1 MTAARLGAL
10 VGLEKEE
17 RFNLISRAQLAC
29 STAICL
35 AAAACVPAQTTS
47 SVQKS
52 ADIVAQMA
60 HAQAESRQRDGPYIV
75 TRDYRLFG
83 HGSAV
88 VPTSDVLVEITVVPP
103 DSKKYIVENASG
115 SGLGERVVRKML
127 DGEMAFAKDSDSTDI
142 TPENYDF
149 LLIREDQL
157 DGQHCY
163 VLELLPKRKSKD
175 LLRGTL
181 WVDAKTYLPRRI
193 EGEPAKSPSWW
204 VRDVRIALTYGSV
217 GPMWMQTSS
226 VASADVRIL
235 GRSTLVWRDQKYQ
248 IDELRA
254 GTPAPP
260 ATVLVDETTTQAQQ

>member
-1 MTAARLGAL
+1 M
-10 VGLEKEE
+10 
-17 RFNLISRAQLAC
+17 ISRAQFAGSIVIYLV
-29 STAICL
+29 
-35 AAAACVPAQTTS
+35 AAACVPAQTTS
-47 SVQKS
+47 TVRTS

-60 HAQAESRQRDGPYIV
+60 HAQAESRHRDGPYVV

-83 HGSAV
+83 HGSTAE
-88 VPTSDVLVEITVVPP
+88 PTSKVIVEITVVPP
-103 DSKKYIVENASG
+103 DSKKYIIENASG

-127 DGEMAFAKDSDSTDI
+127 DGEIAFAKDSGSTDI
-142 TPENYDF
+142 TRENYDF
-149 LLIREDQL
+149 LLIREEEL
-157 DGQHCY
+157 NGQRCY

-204 VRDVRIALTYGSV
+204 VRDVRIALTYSYV
-217 GPMWMQTSS
+217 GPMWLQTSS

-248 IDELRA
+248 IDELHA
-254 GTPAPP
+254 GVSVSPTI
-260 ATVLVDETTTQAQQ
+260 VLVDETMTQTQP